1 MRYPPVNWSE
11 GMFLLPHHFQAA
23 EKHVHELVQTSER
36 WDHAYNY
43 GLKRIEISQDAIGNF
58 QFQIN
63 HCHAR
68 LRDGTLV
75 IINPEQDLDRA
86 EMKEAIR
93 LLEGSIKTLAADLK
107 QSLQVES
114 VVRIYLGVPKLKS
127 GAANVKSEWQEN
139 GQQRFSEVKRQIL
152 EETRGGN
159 EQEISVKS
167 LNVRLLL
174 STDDLAGYELVPIAQ
189 VHRADERAAHPS
201 IDVRYIPPLIDC
213 ECWPPLGR
221 EIIRAIYDIVGKKI
235 EVLATQIRD
244 RSISLAS
251 DTPGDVERVLM
262 LGCLNESYATLT
274 MLAFAQGVHPYLA
287 YSELV
292 RIVGKL
298 SIFSKERRI
307 GDIPHYDHDDLG
319 RIFYWVKERIVALLD
334 TIKDYEYEM
343 QKFVGVGLGM
353 QVTLQPKWLQA
364 DWEWYVGVLHENL
377 NDAECRELL
386 APKQLDWKLGS
397 QPEVEILFTLGK
409 PGLQLRPLDRNPP
422 ALPVDRNWSYYKVSR
437 DNDAWKD
444 VYATQTLAMRM
455 KETLIINRHELQGHH
470 RIMVHFRGKR
480 AELEFALFAV
490 RTVQ

>member
-23 EKHVHELVQTSER
+23 EKHVHELVQTTER

-58 QFQIN
+58 QFQVN

-93 LLEGSIKTLAADLK
+93 LLEGSIRNVSADLK
-107 QSLQVES
+107 ASLQVEP
-114 VVRIYLGVPKLKS
+114 VVRIFLGVPKLKM
-127 GAANVKSEWQEN
+127 GASNVKSEWQEN
-139 GQQRFSEVKRQIL
+139 GKQRFSEVKRQIL

-159 EQEISVKS
+159 EQEIAVKA

-174 STDDLAGYELVPIAQ
+174 STDDLSGYELVPIAQ
-189 VHRADERAAHPS
+189 VHRSDERAAHPS
-201 IDVRYIPPLIDC
+201 IDARYIPPLIDC

-221 EIIRAIYDIVGKKI
+221 DIIRAIYDIIGKKI
-235 EVLATQIRD
+235 EVLATQIKT

-262 LGCLNESYATLT
+262 LAKLNESYATLT

-292 RIVGKL
+292 RIVGML
-298 SIFSKERRI
+298 SIFSKDRRI

-334 TIKDYEYEM
+334 TIKDFEFEM

-353 QVTLQPKWLQA
+353 QVTLQPKWLQS
-364 DWEWYVGVLHENL
+364 DWKWYVGVLHEDL

-422 ALPVDRNWSYYKVSR
+422 ALPVDRNWSYYEVSR

-444 VYATQTLAMRM
+444 VQATQTLAMRLRDA
-455 KETLIINRHELQGHH
+455 LIINRHELQGHH

>member
-23 EKHVHELVQTSER
+23 EKHVQELVQTSER

-43 GLKRIEISQDAIGNF
+43 GVQRIDISQDAIGNF

-63 HCHAR
+63 ACHAR

-75 IINPEQDLDRA
+75 VINPEQDLDRA
-86 EMKEAIR
+86 EIKESIQE
-93 LLEGSIKTLAADLK
+93 LEGVLKSVSADLK
-107 QSLQVES
+107 AGLQVEP
-114 VVRIYLGVPKLKS
+114 VVRVYLGVPKLKT
-127 GAANVKSEWQEN
+127 GAANVRSEWQEN
-139 GQQRFSEVKRQIL
+139 GKQRFSELKRQVL

-159 EQEISVKS
+159 EQEIAVKS

-174 STDDLAGYELVPIAQ
+174 STDDLSGFEIIPIAQ
-189 VHRADERAAHPS
+189 VHRADERSAHPRL
-201 IDVRYIPPLIDC
+201 DVRYIPPLLDC

-235 EVLATQIRD
+235 EVLATQIITRG
-244 RSISLAS
+244 ISLAS

-262 LGCLNESYATLT
+262 LSELNEAYATLT

-287 YSELV
+287 YSELC
-292 RIVGKL
+292 RLVGKL

-307 GDIPHYDHDDLG
+307 ADVPHYDHDDLG

-343 QKFVGVGLGM
+343 QKFVGVGIGM
-353 QVTLQPKWLQA
+353 QVTLVPKWLQS
-364 DWEWYVGVLHENL
+364 DWKWYVGILHPDL
-377 NDAECRELL
+377 SDSECRELIT
-386 APKQLDWKLGS
+386 PRVLDWKLGS
-397 QPEVEILFTLGK
+397 QGK
-409 PGLQLRPLDRNPP
+409 VDYYFEKGVPGLRLLPLDKTPR
-422 ALPVDRNWSYYKVSR
+422 ALPGDRNWSFFEVSR
-437 DNDAWKD
+437 DNEAWKD
-444 VYATQTLAMRM
+444 VQATQTLAMRLR
-455 KETLIINRHELQGHH
+455 EASIQNFPELQGNH
-470 RIMVHFRGKR
+470 RIIVFFKGKR

-490 RTVQ
+490 RIVQ

>member
-23 EKHVHELVQTSER
+23 EKHVHELVQTTER

-86 EMKEAIR
+86 EMKEAMR
-93 LLEGSIKTLAADLK
+93 LLEGSIRNVSADLK
-107 QSLQVES
+107 ASLQVEP
-114 VVRIYLGVPKLKS
+114 VVRIFLGVPKLKM

-139 GQQRFSEVKRQIL
+139 GQQRFSELKRQIL

-174 STDDLAGYELVPIAQ
+174 STDDLSGYELVPIAQ
-189 VHRADERAAHPS
+189 VHRSDERAAHPS

-221 EIIRAIYDIVGKKI
+221 DIIRAIYDIVGKKI
-235 EVLATQIRD
+235 EVLATQIKA

-251 DTPGDVERVLM
+251 DTPGDV
-262 LGCLNESYATLT
+262 
-274 MLAFAQGVHPYLA
+274 
-287 YSELV
+287 
-292 RIVGKL
+292 
-298 SIFSKERRI
+298 
-307 GDIPHYDHDDLG
+307 
-319 RIFYWVKERIVALLD
+319 
-334 TIKDYEYEM
+334 
-343 QKFVGVGLGM
+343 
-353 QVTLQPKWLQA
+353 
-364 DWEWYVGVLHENL
+364 
-377 NDAECRELL
+377 
-386 APKQLDWKLGS
+386 
-397 QPEVEILFTLGK
+397 
-409 PGLQLRPLDRNPP
+409 
-422 ALPVDRNWSYYKVSR
+422 
-437 DNDAWKD
+437 
-444 VYATQTLAMRM
+444 
-455 KETLIINRHELQGHH
+455 
-470 RIMVHFRGKR
+470 
-480 AELEFALFAV
+480 
-490 RTVQ
+490 

>member
-23 EKHVHELVQTSER
+23 EKHVHELVQTTEH

-86 EMKEAIR
+86 EMKDAIQ
-93 LLEGSIKTLAADLK
+93 LLEGSIKQLSADLK
-107 QSLQVES
+107 ASLQVEPN
-114 VVRIYLGVPKLKS
+114 VRIYLGVPKFKM
-127 GAANVKSEWQEN
+127 GASNVKSEWQEN
-139 GQQRFSEVKRQIL
+139 GKQRFNEIKRQIL

-159 EQEISVKS
+159 EQEISLKS

-174 STDDLAGYELVPIAQ
+174 STDDRAGYECVPIAQ
-189 VHRADERAAHPS
+189 VHRADERAAHPR

-213 ECWPPLGR
+213 DCWPPLGR
-221 EIIRAIYDIVGKKI
+221 EIIRAIFDIVGKKI
-235 EVLATQIRD
+235 EVLATQIKARG
-244 RSISLAS
+244 ISLAS

-262 LGCLNESYATLT
+262 LAQLNEAYATLT

-287 YSELV
+287 YSELC

-298 SIFSKERRI
+298 SIFSNERRI
-307 GDIPHYDHDDLG
+307 GEVPKYDHDDLG
-319 RIFYWVKERIVALLD
+319 FIFHWVKERIVALLD

-343 QKFVGVGLGM
+343 EKFVGVGEGM

-364 DWEWYVGVLHENL
+364 DWQWYVGVLHPNL
-377 NDAECRELL
+377 NDAECREIM
-386 APKQLDWKLGS
+386 APGQLDWKLGS
-397 QPEVEILFTLGK
+397 QRKVGEYFTRGI
-409 PGLQLRPLDRNPP
+409 PGLRLNPADKTP
-422 ALPVDRNWSYYKVSR
+422 RALPIDRHWSYYEVSR
-437 DNDAWKD
+437 DNEAWSD
-444 VYATQTLAMRM
+444 VHATQSLAMRF
-455 KETLIINRHELQGHH
+455 KIALIRNKNELIGKHLIIVSH
-470 RIMVHFRGKR
+470 RGRD

-490 RTVQ
+490 RIVQ

>member
-1 MRYPPVNWSE
+1 
-11 GMFLLPHHFQAA
+11 MFLLPHHFQAA
-23 EKHVHELVQTSER
+23 EKHVEELVGTSER

-43 GLKRIEISQDAIGNF
+43 GLKRIEISQEAIGNF

-86 EMKEAIR
+86 EMKDSIHV
-93 LLEGSIKTLAADLK
+93 LEGALKSVATDLK
-107 QSLQVES
+107 GSLQVEP
-114 VVRIYLGVPKLKS
+114 VVRIYLGVPKLKM

-139 GQQRFSEVKRQIL
+139 GKQRFSEVKRQLL

-159 EQEISVKS
+159 EQEISVKA

-174 STDDLAGYELVPIAQ
+174 STDDLSGYELVPIAQ
-189 VHRADERAAHPS
+189 VHRSDERSAHPS

-235 EVLATQIRD
+235 EVLATQIKT

-262 LGCLNESYATLT
+262 LGHLNESYSTLT

-298 SIFSKERRI
+298 SIFSKDRRI

-319 RIFYWVKERIVALLD
+319 RIFYWVKERIIALLD
-334 TIKDYEYEM
+334 TIKDFEFEM

-353 QVTLQPKWLQA
+353 QVTLQPKWLQS
-364 DWEWYVGVLHENL
+364 DWKWYVGVLHEDL

-422 ALPVDRNWSYYKVSR
+422 ALPVDRNWSYYEVSR

-444 VYATQTLAMRM
+444 VQATQTLAMRLRDA
-455 KETLIINRHELQGHH
+455 LIINRHELQGHH

>member
-23 EKHVHELVQTSER
+23 EKHVHELVQTSDR

-43 GLKRIEISQDAIGNF
+43 GLKRIEISQEAIGNF

-68 LRDGTLV
+68 LRDGTLI

-86 EMKEAIR
+86 EMKESMQE
-93 LLEGSIKTLAADLK
+93 LEGALKSVAADLK
-107 QSLQVES
+107 NSLQLEPL
-114 VVRIYLGVPKLKS
+114 VRVYLGVPKFKM
-127 GAANVKSEWQEN
+127 GASNVKSEWQEN
-139 GQQRFSEVKRQIL
+139 GKQRFSEVKRQLL

-159 EQEISVKS
+159 EQEVALKT

-174 STDDLAGYELVPIAQ
+174 STDDLAGYELIPIAQ
-189 VHRADERAAHPS
+189 VHRSDERSVHPRL
-201 IDVRYIPPLIDC
+201 DVRYIPPLIDC

-221 EIIRAIYDIVGKKI
+221 DIIRAIFDIIGKKI
-235 EVLATQIRD
+235 EVLATQIKTRGINWG
-244 RSISLAS
+244 ST
-251 DTPGDVERVLM
+251 TPGDVDRVMM
-262 LGCLNESYATLT
+262 LSQLNETYATLT

-287 YSELV
+287 YTELC

-298 SIFSKERRI
+298 SIFSKERRV
-307 GDIPHYDHDDLG
+307 DEIPHYDHDDLG
-319 RIFYWVKERIVALLD
+319 RIFYWVKERIIALLD
-334 TIKDYEYEM
+334 MIKDFEFEM

-353 QVTLQPKWLQA
+353 QVTLQPKWLQS
-364 DWEWYVGVLHENL
+364 DWKWYVGVLHENI

-397 QPEVEILFTLGK
+397 QPQVEILFRLGK
-409 PGLQLRPLDRNPP
+409 PGVRLTPLNRNPA
-422 ALPVDRNWSYYKVSR
+422 ALPVDRNWSYYEVSR
-437 DNDAWKD
+437 DNEAWKD
-444 VYATQTLAMRM
+444 VQATQTLAMRLRDA
-455 KETLIINRHELQGHH
+455 EIVNRHELQGQN
-470 RIMVHFRGKR
+470 RIQVHFNGKR